1 MWQRISAQDTRKRG
15 AFLETNK
22 KNTKIHIK
30 THTMEIDKTFHY
42 SDPETIVCYTCKFCV
57 YDMER
62 GEFCKLHEEP
72 IKDFWRC
79 DNAKSVRG

>member
-1 MWQRISAQDTRKRG
+1 
-15 AFLETNK
+15 
-22 KNTKIHIK
+22 
-30 THTMEIDKTFHY
+30 MEIDKTFHH

-62 GEFCKLHEEP
+62 GEFCKLYEEP
-72 IKDFWRC
+72 VKDFWRC